1 MVKIKESIKQILK
14 KLYNKL
20 LALGLLG
27 AYSGAEGT
35 SKAFRRFGIPLL
47 VLAFSGFYLRDMRVF
62 GVLLMS
68 IPFSMGYG
76 IPSYGV
82 DKGSFLGRFYYKLTK
97 QNHYLTNLLTRG
109 TIGLLV
115 SLSLIVIPIIKG
127 NWLIYI
133 IGSLIIIGVYT
144 TLSWRDLGLFEWR
157 GKKLLKSEAILY
169 GTILTVVKWIV

>member
-47 VLAFSGFYLRDMRVF
+47 VLAFSGFYLRDIRVF

-68 IPFSMGYG
+68 LPLSMGYG
-76 IPSYGV
+76 VPSPGE
-82 DKGSFLGRFYYKLTK
+82 DKGSFIGRLYYKLTK
-97 QNHYLTNLLTRG
+97 SNHYLTNLLTRG
-109 TIGLLV
+109 TVGLLI

-127 NWLIYI
+127 NWLVYI
-133 IGSLIIIGVYT
+133 IGSLVIIGVYA
-144 TLSWRDLGLFEWR
+144 TLSWRDLGIFEWR
-157 GKKLLKSEAILY
+157 GKKLLKSEAVVY
-169 GTILTVVKWIV
+169 GTLLTMIKWMV